1 MSITTFFFDFKANYD
16 SAVKGMEQTKK
27 KASETGGAIG
37 KVEDKLKSSARNIG
51 AYIGS
56 FMAVGYVGQQILQ
69 TADAMNSL
77 AESSKAVGMGVSELD
92 AWSQSIEDAGGS
104 GESFRGSLKAL
115 ASDLATFKVKGK
127 SKKTDFFEELGID
140 QSKFNTVGDML
151 PELAE
156 SFSKLS
162 DTEALGMGEKLGLDE
177 RTVAVLK
184 QGREATMKMI
194 EAQKKLGVMTDE
206 DAKKIAE
213 YDDAMDLLGKN
224 IKNIWRSMT
233 LAIVPAMKWLAEGFS
248 SLAEVW
254 RENGD
259 AIKTGL
265 LIFVGIMTAV
275 FLPQLLALVSG
286 LLATGAAW
294 LVAFWPIVL
303 IVALVAMLSA
313 ALAIFWEDFNR
324 WIEGGSSQLGTWL
337 GSWQDMKA
345 NILGILADLQA
356 AWDRFTGG
364 ITEKWE
370 GLKKKFDAAKNFI
383 GLGGD
388 AELVASAQ
396 TTFNAAS
403 GAPLNAAPVN
413 GALTS
418 NQSSTVQVGS
428 VTVNTQATDAAGVA
442 GALGSELS
450 TQLKQANAGFD
461 DGVAA

>member
-1 MSITTFFFDFKANYD
+1 
-16 SAVKGMEQTKK
+16 
-27 KASETGGAIG
+27 
-37 KVEDKLKSSARNIG
+37 
-51 AYIGS
+51 
-56 FMAVGYVGQQILQ
+56 
-69 TADAMNSL
+69 
-77 AESSKAVGMGVSELD
+77 
-92 AWSQSIEDAGGS
+92 
-104 GESFRGSLKAL
+104 
-115 ASDLATFKVKGK
+115 
-127 SKKTDFFEELGID
+127 
-140 QSKFNTVGDML
+140 
-151 PELAE
+151 
-156 SFSKLS
+156 
-162 DTEALGMGEKLGLDE
+162 
-177 RTVAVLK
+177 
-184 QGREATMKMI
+184 MI

-286 LLATGAAW
+286 LLDTGAAW

-388 AELVASAQ
+388 AELIASAQ

>member
-1 MSITTFFFDFKANYD
+1 VSITTFFFDFKANYD

-27 KASETGGAIG
+27 KANETGGAIG

-56 FMAVGYVGQQILQ
+56 FMAVGYVGNQILQ

-77 AESSKAVGMGVSELD
+77 AESSNSVGMAVGELD
-92 AWSQSIEDAGGS
+92 AWSQAIEDAGGS
-104 GESFRGSLKAL
+104 GESFRGSLKGL
-115 ASDLATFKVKGK
+115 AKDLAIFSVKGK
-127 SKKTDFFEELGID
+127 SKNTDFFTELGLN
-140 QSKFNTVGDML
+140 QKNFKTVGDML
-151 PELAE
+151 PALAD
-156 SFSKLS
+156 SLSKLS

-388 AELVASAQ
+388 AELIASAQ

-403 GAPLNAAPVN
+403 GTPLNAAPVN